1 MHMADALVSPPVAA
15 VMGAASV
22 GAMAFSVY
30 KVKKQSAAFDIS
42 GTPEENNNKKIP
54 LMGVMGAFVFAAQM
68 LNFTIPGTGSSGHI
82 CGGMLLAAMLGPYHA
97 FLSMAVVLLLQ
108 CLIFADGGLMAL
120 GCNIWNMAFY
130 ACFAGYFLFYKPFV
144 KNKFSRGRI
153 MLGSVLACVFSLQMG
168 AFSVV
173 LETLASGITELP
185 FAAFAG
191 LMQPIHLVIG
201 LVEGVLTGFVLI
213 FVYEA
218 RPEFIHAVQS
228 KNRLSFG
235 KVVAVFAVLA
245 VIFAGGVSLL
255 ASSNPDGLE
264 WSIGKASGTEELEA
278 NGAAYDKAENMVDK
292 TAVLSDY
299 TVGGS
304 EKPAGTSAAG
314 IIGAALVAALC
325 AAVCLLLNIIRKKRL
340 VRNENG

>member
-22 GAMAFSVY
+22 GVIAYSVY
-30 KVKKQSAAFDIS
+30 KVKKQSAAPDIAGALGES
-42 GTPEENNNKKIP
+42 DNKKIP

-130 ACFAGYFLFYKPFV
+130 ACFAGYFLFYKPIAR
-144 KNKFSRGRI
+144 NKFSRSRI
-153 MLGSVLACVFSLQMG
+153 MFGSVLACVLSLQMG
-168 AFSVV
+168 SFSVV
-173 LETLASGITELP
+173 LETLVSGITKLP
-185 FAAFAG
+185 FAAFAA
-191 LMQPIHLVIG
+191 LMQPIHLAIG
-201 LVEGVLTGFVLI
+201 LVEGVLTGLVLI

-218 RPEFIHAVQS
+218 RPELLHAS
-228 KNRLSFG
+228 SGKNRLSFG
-235 KVVAVFAVLA
+235 KVVAVFAVFA

-264 WSIGKASGTEELEA
+264 WSIGKTAGTEGLDAEGE
-278 NGAAYDKAENMVDK
+278 AYDKAENIVDK
-292 TAVLSDY
+292 TALLSDY
-299 TVGGS
+299 TVDGS

-314 IIGAALVAALC
+314 IIGAVLVAALC
-325 AAVCLLLNIIRKKRL
+325 AVICVPLNIIRKKRL
-340 VRNENG
+340 ARNENG

>member
-22 GAMAFSVY
+22 GAIAYSVY
-30 KVKKQSAAFDIS
+30 KVKKQQTDTTAALNEGD
-42 GTPEENNNKKIP
+42 NKKIP

-82 CGGMLLAAMLGPYHA
+82 CGGMLLAAVLGPYHA

-108 CLIFADGGLMAL
+108 CLVFADGGIMAL

-130 ACFAGYFLFYKPFV
+130 ACFAGYFLLYKPFV
-144 KNKFSRGRI
+144 RNKFSRGRI
-153 MLGSVLACVFSLQMG
+153 MLGSVLACVISLQMG

-191 LMQPIHLVIG
+191 LMQPIHLAIG
-201 LVEGVLTGFVLI
+201 LVEGVLTGLVLI

-218 RPEFIHAVQS
+218 RPELLHAAGR

-235 KVVAVFAVLA
+235 KIAAVFAVLA

-264 WSIGKASGTEELEA
+264 WSIGKAAGTEELEA
-278 NGAAYDKAENMVDK
+278 EGGVYDKAGNIVDN
-292 TAVLSDY
+292 TAIFSDY
-299 TVGGS
+299 TVGGTK
-304 EKPAGTSAAG
+304 KPGGTAAAG
-314 IIGAALVAALC
+314 IVGAALVAGVC
-325 AAVCLLLNIIRKKRL
+325 AGVCILLNIFRKKRL
-340 VRNENG
+340 KTDEN

>member
-22 GAMAFSVY
+22 GAIAYSVY
-30 KVKKQSAAFDIS
+30 KVKKQQTDTTAALNEGD
-42 GTPEENNNKKIP
+42 NKKIP

-82 CGGMLLAAMLGPYHA
+82 CGGMLLAAVLGPYHA

-108 CLIFADGGLMAL
+108 CLVFADGGIMAL

-130 ACFAGYFLFYKPFV
+130 ACFAGYFLLYKPFV
-144 KNKFSRGRI
+144 RNKFSRGRI
-153 MLGSVLACVFSLQMG
+153 MLGSVLACVISLQMG

-201 LVEGVLTGFVLI
+201 LVEGVLTGLVLI

-218 RPEFIHAVQS
+218 RPELLHAADR
-228 KNRLSFG
+228 KNKLSFG
-235 KVVAVFAVLA
+235 KIAAVFAVLA

-264 WSIGKASGTEELEA
+264 WSIGKAAGTEELEA
-278 NGAAYDKAENMVDK
+278 EGGVYDKAGNIVDN
-292 TAVLSDY
+292 TAIFSDY
-299 TVGGS
+299 TVGGTK
-304 EKPAGTSAAG
+304 KPGGTAAAG
-314 IIGAALVAALC
+314 IVGAVLVAGVC
-325 AAVCLLLNIIRKKRL
+325 AGVCILLNIFRKKRL
-340 VRNENG
+340 KTDEN

>member
-22 GAMAFSVY
+22 GAIAYSVY
-30 KVKKQSAAFDIS
+30 KVKKQQTDTTAALNEGD
-42 GTPEENNNKKIP
+42 NKKIP

-82 CGGMLLAAMLGPYHA
+82 CGGMLLAAVLGPYHA

-108 CLIFADGGLMAL
+108 CLVFADGGIMAL

-130 ACFAGYFLFYKPFV
+130 ACFAGYFLLYKPFV
-144 KNKFSRGRI
+144 RNKFSRGRI
-153 MLGSVLACVFSLQMG
+153 MLGSVLACVISLQMG

-191 LMQPIHLVIG
+191 LMQPIHLAIG
-201 LVEGVLTGFVLI
+201 LVEGVLTGLVLI

-218 RPEFIHAVQS
+218 RPELLHAADR

-235 KVVAVFAVLA
+235 KIAAVFAVLA
-245 VIFAGGVSLL
+245 VVFAGGVSLL
-255 ASSNPDGLE
+255 ASTNPDGLE
-264 WSIGKASGTEELEA
+264 WSIGKTVGTEELEA
-278 NGAAYDKAENMVDK
+278 EGGVYDKAGNIVDN
-292 TAVLSDY
+292 TAIFSDY
-299 TVGGS
+299 TVGGTK
-304 EKPAGTSAAG
+304 KPGGTAAAG
-314 IIGAALVAALC
+314 IVGAVLVAGVC
-325 AAVCLLLNIIRKKRL
+325 AGVCILLNIFRKKRL
-340 VRNENG
+340 KTDEN

>member
-22 GAMAFSVY
+22 GAIAYSVY
-30 KVKKQSAAFDIS
+30 KVKKQQTGASSALFEDS
-42 GTPEENNNKKIP
+42 GRKVP

-82 CGGMLLAAMLGPYHA
+82 CGGMLLAAVLGPYHA

-108 CLIFADGGLMAL
+108 CLIFADGGIMAL

-130 ACFAGYFLFYKPFV
+130 ACFAGYFLLYKPLV
-144 KNKFSRGRI
+144 RNKFSRVRI
-153 MLGSVLACVFSLQMG
+153 MIGSVLACVISLQMG

-173 LETLASGITELP
+173 LETLASGISELP

-191 LMQPIHLVIG
+191 LMQPIHLAIG
-201 LVEGVLTGFVLI
+201 LVEGVLTGLVLI

-218 RPEFIHAVQS
+218 RPELLHAADR

-235 KVVAVFAVLA
+235 KVAAVFAALA
-245 VIFAGGVSLL
+245 VIFAGGVSLV
-255 ASSNPDGLE
+255 ASSHPDGLE
-264 WSIGKASGTEELEA
+264 WSVKKTAGTQELEA
-278 NGAAYDKAENMVDK
+278 EGGAYDKAENIVDS
-292 TAVLSDY
+292 TSILADY
-299 TVGGS
+299 TVGGT
-304 EKPAGTSAAG
+304 EKPIGTATAG
-314 IIGAALVAALC
+314 IIGAAAVAGVC
-325 AAVCLLLNIIRKKRL
+325 AGVCVLLSIFRKKRS
-340 VRNENG
+340 RADEN